1 MVTER
6 ERILINAIGGR
17 LRDSYDEMVELLWT
31 IHNASQDDT
40 LRDIIFMH
48 IQDTMRKKEEDLA
61 QTIAFVEEITAA
73 D

>member
-17 LRDSYDEMVELLWT
+17 LRDSYDETIEVLWG
-31 IHNASQDDT
+31 ILNHAQDDT
-40 LRDIIFMH
+40 LRDIILMH

-61 QTIAFVEEITAA
+61 QTIAFAEEITEA